1 MLRLLHLVMKSE
13 KSTMEQVCLLSEDL
27 HQTVEERL
35 KLLQTVAHQ
44 AYAEE
49 MSGIIIF
56 KMERMLSMRKILL
69 FSMMVVFMTTFF
81 VNKTFAQYGNEQE
94 IEWVNYAIDITTATK
109 ENYPEGFYLCHIQR
123 AAEGSGTELGYTY
136 DFVTA
141 GGLYGTHA
149 VLGNRGMLFYVE
161 LDNGNYKFKS
171 VMQNPNP
178 DNGQYL
184 GSGSNNGLF
193 LDQNGTFEVTPT
205 DAIGTVKDH
214 PIYSIA
220 GMGVSG
226 DQLVTSNS
234 AYWLIIPRKSFRDV
248 LLGVT
253 GQTNIEVSGLFNN
266 TRFQR
271 HIPVSYSW
279 QWYDYD
285 NGSVGGP
292 IQEESFKSET
302 NWNVWPE
309 GQLLLSHSGI
319 DSKGAYRG
327 ISPYIG
333 NSGNYP
339 NPSHSIWDGGS
350 SYLADKGQYGGAE
363 MRDPIVMRQTVDN
376 LKPGTYVIT
385 AEAFVSNESDGGA
398 KAITSSDPVAYL
410 FASGTNGVS
419 EGAIIQQLSQTEQ
432 TTFNDMISA
441 HRDDY
446 FAGRNIIEGY
456 QPDYT
461 EYFRRNVPA
470 SEFLAIPEIGTK
482 YLVTVAVTVTESAV
496 GKNDGTLTLG
506 VAKVSREGRAYVD
519 NVRVFYSGSNEFGLN
534 AYSTKNGKMTSA
546 NLGGIDENKYEFNRR
561 FNLSRD
567 FGEVS
572 GTTVTDPKWE
582 ALVMPVNL
590 TKTQVLATFGD
601 NAELC
606 ELEGLIN
613 DGYRI
618 QFNPVALKEGSGN
631 DIAIYAGECYAVK
644 VTDAP
649 SVARNEPYQF
659 NVYSKDAGI
668 NGIIK
673 YSGPIYQFEGVTR
686 ANTLTDLLTGEE
698 ETPKYEAGKVT
709 KTYKTGMGGG
719 HDLLFTGYFYR
730 PESVPALS
738 YVLSAGKVYYLN
750 STWNGLIGTMWTLQE
765 VDALGNVVK
774 SKNVSVNFGG
784 GQTNGIENI
793 ESEDAPAAS
802 ATGVYNLNGQKVSD
816 NSSIDNLPKGIY
828 IVNGRK
834 MVVR

>member
-1 MLRLLHLVMKSE
+1 
-13 KSTMEQVCLLSEDL
+13 
-27 HQTVEERL
+27 
-35 KLLQTVAHQ
+35 
-44 AYAEE
+44 
-49 MSGIIIF
+49 
-56 KMERMLSMRKILL
+56 MERMLSMRKILL

-123 AAEGSGTELGYTY
+123 AAEGSGTALGYTY

-149 VLGNRGMLFYVE
+149 ILGNRGILFEVE
-161 LDNGNYKFKS
+161 SDGGNYKFKS

-178 DNGQYL
+178 SNGQYL
-184 GSGSNNGLF
+184 GAGVNNGLYM
-193 LDQNGTFEVTPT
+193 DQTGTFPVTPT
-205 DAIGTVKDH
+205 DAIGTVDGH
-214 PIYSIA
+214 PIYSIT

-226 DQLVTSNS
+226 DQLTTSTN
-234 AYWLIIPRKSFRDV
+234 AYWLIIPRKSFRDA

-266 TRFQR
+266 TRFLR
-271 HIPVSYSW
+271 HIPWSYSW
-279 QWYDYD
+279 QWYEYK
-285 NGSVGGP
+285 NGSAGEP
-292 IQEESFKSET
+292 IPEDVFQNEGWS
-302 NWNVWPE
+302 VWPE
-309 GQLLLSHSGI
+309 GELLLSHSGI

-333 NSGNYP
+333 NEGGYP
-339 NPSHSIWDGGS
+339 NPKEPGIFGTGS
-350 SYLADKGQYGGAE
+350 SYLNDKGQYGGAE
-363 MRDPIVMRQTVDN
+363 MRDPIVMRQTVTG
-376 LKPGTYVIT
+376 LKPGTYVVT

-398 KAITSSDPVAYL
+398 KAITSSNPVAYL
-410 FASGTNGVS
+410 FASGTNGIS
-419 EGAIIQQLSQTEQ
+419 EGAIIQQLSTDEQ
-432 TTFNDMISA
+432 STFDNMISA

-446 FAGRNIIEGY
+446 FAAHGFGQGN

-461 EYFRRNVPA
+461 RFFRRNVPA
-470 SEFLAIPEIGTK
+470 SEFLTTIDTEKK
-482 YLVTVAVTVTESAV
+482 YLVTVAVTVTGTNDAE
-496 GKNDGTLTLG
+496 GNPNNDGTLTLG

-567 FGEVS
+567 FGETS
-572 GTTVTDPKWE
+572 GTTVTEPKWE

-590 TKTQVLATFGD
+590 TKTQVLATFGN

-618 QFNPVALKEGSGN
+618 QFNPVPLKEGSGN

-649 SVARNEPYQF
+649 GVARNEPYQF

-774 SKNVSVNFGG
+774 SKNVSVDFGG
-784 GQTNGIENI
+784 GQTNGIESI
-793 ESEDAPAAS
+793 ESEDASAAS
-802 ATGVYNLNGQKVSD
+802 VEGVYNLNGQKVSD
-816 NSSIDNLPKGIY
+816 GNSTDNLPKGIY
-828 IVNGRK
+828 VVNGRK
-834 MVVR
+834 VVVR

>member
-1 MLRLLHLVMKSE
+1 
-13 KSTMEQVCLLSEDL
+13 
-27 HQTVEERL
+27 
-35 KLLQTVAHQ
+35 
-44 AYAEE
+44 
-49 MSGIIIF
+49 
-56 KMERMLSMRKILL
+56 MERMLSMRKILL

-205 DAIGTVKDH
+205 DAIGTVDGH
-214 PIYSIA
+214 PIYSIT
-220 GMGVSG
+220 GMGVNG

-234 AYWLIIPRKSFRDV
+234 AYWLIIPRESFRDV
-248 LLGVT
+248 LLGVK

-279 QWYDYD
+279 QWYDYN
-285 NGSVGGP
+285 NGTVGEP
-292 IQEESFKSET
+292 IHEDGFQNED
-302 NWNVWPE
+302 WNVWPE
-309 GQLLLSHSGI
+309 GELLLSHSGI

-333 NSGNYP
+333 NSGSYP
-339 NPSHSIWDGGS
+339 NPRNSILDGGA
-350 SYLADKGQYGGAE
+350 SYLEDKGQYGGAE
-363 MRDPIVMRQTVDN
+363 MRAPIVMRQTVGN

-385 AEAFVSNESDGGA
+385 AEAFVSNESDDGA
-398 KAITSSDPVAYL
+398 KAITSSNPVAYL

-419 EGAIIQQLSQTEQ
+419 EGAIIQQLSTDEQ
-432 TTFNDMISA
+432 STFDNMISA

-446 FAGRNIIEGY
+446 FAAHYIPL

-461 EYFRRNVPA
+461 KYFRRNVPA

-482 YLVTVAVTVTESAV
+482 YLVTVAVTVTESEV

-506 VAKVSREGRAYVD
+506 VAKVSEEGRAYVD

-534 AYSTKNGKMTSA
+534 AYSTKSYKMTSSD
-546 NLGGIDENKYEFNRR
+546 LTGIDENKYEFSRR

-567 FGEVS
+567 FGETS
-572 GTTVTDPKWE
+572 DATVTEPKWE

-590 TKTQVLATFGD
+590 TKTQVLSAFGD
-601 NAELC
+601 GAELC

-618 QFNPVALKEGSGN
+618 QFKPVALKEGSGN
-631 DIAIYAGECYAVK
+631 EIAIRAGECYAVK

-649 SVARNEPYQF
+649 DVARNEPYQF
-659 NVYSKDAGI
+659 NVYSKDEGI

-673 YSGPIYQFEGVTR
+673 YSGPVYQFEGVTR
-686 ANTLTDLLTGEE
+686 ANTLTELLNGGE

-709 KTYKTGMGGG
+709 KTYKTGKGGG

-730 PESVPALS
+730 PTSVPALS

-765 VDALGNVVK
+765 VDAAGNVVK
-774 SKNVSVNFGG
+774 SKNVSIDFGG
-784 GQTNGIENI
+784 GQTNGIESI
-793 ESEDAPAAS
+793 ESDGAADAAVE
-802 ATGVYNLNGQKVSD
+802 GVYNLNGQKVSD
-816 NSSIDNLPKGIY
+816 GNSTDNLPKGIY
-828 IVNGRK
+828 VVNGRK
-834 MVVR
+834 VVVR

>member
-1 MLRLLHLVMKSE
+1 
-13 KSTMEQVCLLSEDL
+13 
-27 HQTVEERL
+27 
-35 KLLQTVAHQ
+35 
-44 AYAEE
+44 
-49 MSGIIIF
+49 
-56 KMERMLSMRKILL
+56 MERMLSMRKILL

-81 VNKTFAQYGNEQE
+81 VNKTFAQGGEFGNEQQIPWE
-94 IEWVNYAIDITTATK
+94 NYAVSPDSAMGYSDGI
-109 ENYPEGFYLCHIQR
+109 YLCCMTTQNGVNTYR
-123 AAEGSGTELGYTY
+123 FVNSGG
-136 DFVTA
+136 DN
-141 GGLYGTHA
+141 GTHA
-149 VLGNRGMLFYVE
+149 VLGDRGIRFDLE
-161 LDNGNYKFKS
+161 KDGSGYKFKS
-171 VMQNPNP
+171 SMKNPNP
-178 DNGQYL
+178 SNGQYL
-184 GSGSNNGLF
+184 GEGSGLF
-193 LDQNGTFEVTPT
+193 DNGIYLDQDRTWTIQNGNIYYTTSFI
-205 DAIGTVKDH
+205 IGTSYH
-214 PIYSIA
+214 Y
-220 GMGVSG
+220 
-226 DQLVTSNS
+226 LTSSSNGALSTVGS
-234 AYWLIIPRKSFRDV
+234 APSNTQWLIIPRVSFRDV
-248 LLGVT
+248 LLSVT
-253 GQTNIEVSGLFNN
+253 AQTNINVSGLFLN
-266 TRFQR
+266 TRFLR
-271 HIPVSYSW
+271 NIPEKYSW
-279 QWYDYD
+279 SWYDWD
-285 NGSVGGP
+285 GSQIGAKISEDVYNKDGKYVSVTNDQGAQLGLTHVG
-292 IQEESFKSET
+292 IEE
-302 NWNVWPE
+302 
-309 GQLLLSHSGI
+309 
-319 DSKGAYRG
+319 KGAFRG

-333 NSGNYP
+333 NGGNYP
-339 NPSHSIWDGGS
+339 YASGG
-350 SYLADKGQYGGAE
+350 YVTDYGAFGTAE
-363 MRDPIVMRQTVDN
+363 MREPIIMRQTYDG

-385 AEAFVSNESDGGA
+385 AQAFVSDDNQETG
-398 KAITSSDPVAYL
+398 KITNGNNIGYL
-410 FASGTNGVS
+410 FAAGTDGIS
-419 EGAIIQQLSQTEQ
+419 EGALIPQLTSEEQ
-432 TTFNDMISA
+432 TAFN
-441 HRDDY
+441 
-446 FAGRNIIEGY
+446 GY
-456 QPDYT
+456 ITRHQAEFNSNET
-461 EYFRRNVPA
+461 ENDVQYYFRRNVA
-470 SEFLAIPEIGTK
+470 AGEFLATNNGTISRDVAI
-482 YLVTVAVTVTESAV
+482 YTPDETNHLVTIAVTVTESEP
-496 GKNDGTLTLG
+496 GKNDGTLTIG
-506 VAKVSREGRAYVD
+506 VTKNTAEGRLYVD
-519 NVRVFYSGSNEFGLN
+519 NIKIYYSGSNEFGLN

-567 FGEVS
+567 FGETS

-618 QFNPVALKEGSGN
+618 QFNPVPLKEGSGN

-649 SVARNEPYQF
+649 GVARNEPYQF

-765 VDALGNVVK
+765 VDAAGNVVK
-774 SKNVSVNFGG
+774 SKNVSVDFGG
-784 GQTNGIENI
+784 GQTNGIESI

-816 NSSIDNLPKGIY
+816 GNSTDNLPKGIY

>member
-1 MLRLLHLVMKSE
+1 
-13 KSTMEQVCLLSEDL
+13 
-27 HQTVEERL
+27 
-35 KLLQTVAHQ
+35 
-44 AYAEE
+44 
-49 MSGIIIF
+49 
-56 KMERMLSMRKILL
+56 MRKILL

-94 IEWVNYAIDITTATK
+94 IEWVNYAIDITNATK
-109 ENYPEGFYLCHIQR
+109 ENYPDGFYLCHITQ
-123 AAEGSGTELGYTY
+123 AAEGSGTALGYTY

-141 GGLYGTHA
+141 GGQYGTHA
-149 VLGNRGMLFYVE
+149 ILGNRGILFEVE
-161 LDNGNYKFKS
+161 SDGGNYKFKS

-178 DNGQYL
+178 NNGQYL
-184 GSGSNNGLF
+184 GSGSGSGLF
-193 LDQNGTFEVTPT
+193 LDQNGTFQVTET
-205 DAIGTVKDH
+205 TAIGTVDGH
-214 PIYSIA
+214 PIYSIT

-266 TRFQR
+266 TRFLR
-271 HIPVSYSW
+271 HIPWSYSW
-279 QWYDYD
+279 QWYKYE
-285 NGSVGGP
+285 NGSAGAPLAEDLFQKISGLP
-292 IQEESFKSET
+292 IWSNE
-302 NWNVWPE
+302 
-309 GQLLLSHSGI
+309 QLLLSHSGI
-319 DSKGAYRG
+319 DEYGAYRG

-333 NSGNYP
+333 NEDGYP
-339 NPSHSIWDGGS
+339 NPSEGLFGAN
-350 SYLADKGQYGGAE
+350 SYLNDKGQYGGAE
-363 MRDPIVMRQTVDN
+363 MRDPIVMRQTVTG

-385 AEAFVSNESDGGA
+385 AEAFVSNESDDGA
-398 KAITSSDPVAYL
+398 TAITSSNPVAYM
-410 FASGTNGVS
+410 FAAGTNGVS
-419 EGAIIQQLSQTEQ
+419 EGTIIQQLSDGDQS
-432 TTFNDMISA
+432 TFNGMVTA
-441 HRDDY
+441 HRDY
-446 FAGRNIIEGY
+446 FTEKNFLEGN

-470 SEFLAIPEIGTK
+470 SEFLATGDNGQR
-482 YLVTVAVTVTESAV
+482 YLVTVAVTVTGTNDAE
-496 GKNDGTLTLG
+496 GNPNNDGTLTLG
-506 VAKVSREGRAYVD
+506 VAKVSEEGRAYVD

-567 FGEVS
+567 FGETS
-572 GTTVTDPKWE
+572 GITVTDPKWE

-649 SVARNEPYQF
+649 GVARNEPYQF

-774 SKNVSVNFGG
+774 SKNVSVDFGG
-784 GQTNGIENI
+784 GQTNGIESI
-793 ESEDAPAAS
+793 ESEDASAAS

-816 NSSIDNLPKGIY
+816 GNSTDNLPKGIY
-828 IVNGRK
+828 VVNGRK
-834 MVVR
+834 VVVK

>member
-109 ENYPEGFYLCHIQR
+109 ENYPEGFYLCHITR
-123 AAEGSGTELGYTY
+123 AAAGSGTALGYTY

-149 VLGNRGMLFYVE
+149 ILGNRGILFEVE
-161 LDNGNYKFKS
+161 SEGGNYKFKS

-178 DNGQYL
+178 SNGQYL
-184 GSGSNNGLF
+184 GAGSASGLY
-193 LDQNGTFEVTPT
+193 LDQNGSFPVNNT

-214 PIYSIA
+214 PIYSIT

-226 DQLVTSNS
+226 DQLTTSTN
-234 AYWLIIPRKSFRDV
+234 AYWLIIPRKSFRDA

-266 TRFQR
+266 TRFLR
-271 HIPVSYSW
+271 HIPWSYSW
-279 QWYDYD
+279 QWYEYK
-285 NGSVGGP
+285 NGSAGEP
-292 IQEESFKSET
+292 IPEDVFQNEGWS
-302 NWNVWPE
+302 VWPE
-309 GQLLLSHSGI
+309 GELLLSHSGI

-333 NSGNYP
+333 NEDGYP
-339 NPSHSIWDGGS
+339 NPKEAGILGSGS
-350 SYLADKGQYGGAE
+350 SYLNDKGQYGGAE
-363 MRDPIVMRQTVDN
+363 MRDPIVMRQTVTG

-432 TTFNDMISA
+432 STFNDMISA

-446 FAGRNIIEGY
+446 FAGRGIFEDY
-456 QPDYT
+456 QEDYT
-461 EYFRRNVPA
+461 RFFRRNVPA
-470 SEFLAIPEIGTK
+470 SEFLTTIDTEKK

-618 QFNPVALKEGSGN
+618 QFNPVPLKEGSGS

-649 SVARNEPYQF
+649 GVARNEPYQF

-774 SKNVSVNFGG
+774 STNVSVDFGG

-816 NSSIDNLPKGIY
+816 GNSTDNLPKGIY